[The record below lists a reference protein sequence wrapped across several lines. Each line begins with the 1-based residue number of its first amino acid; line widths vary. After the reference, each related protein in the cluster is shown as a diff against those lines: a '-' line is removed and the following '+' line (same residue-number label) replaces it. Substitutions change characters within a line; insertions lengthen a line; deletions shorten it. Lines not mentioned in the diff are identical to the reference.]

1 MVLIQGEDLI
11 HCVIYAAKCL
21 NGSQTKMKSCCG
33 TIRVLDN
40 VLALSLLYCYK

>member
-11 HCVIYAAKCL
+11 YCVIYAGEYP
-21 NGSQTKMKSCCG
+21 NDSQAKMKSCWG